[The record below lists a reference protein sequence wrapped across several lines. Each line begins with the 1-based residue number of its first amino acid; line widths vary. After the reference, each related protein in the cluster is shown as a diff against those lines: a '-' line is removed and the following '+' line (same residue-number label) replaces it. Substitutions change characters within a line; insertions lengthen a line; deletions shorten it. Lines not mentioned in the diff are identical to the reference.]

1 MQKKF
6 YLSVAITASSDEEIP
21 RLLQHRHNSGIL
33 WYSSRTMLIDEV
45 KIKVSGGH
53 GGKGS
58 VAFNKNLMSL
68 GPAGGSGGKGG
79 SVYAEGVSD
88 LSALGKF
95 RFKKSFDAENG
106 RDGRDQFRDGHV
118 GADLILKLPVGTVI
132 HNLTTGEDTNIE
144 KTGERIFL
152 AKGGI
157 GGRGN
162 FQFKSA
168 HNTSPKQSDAGR
180 PGESFELH
188 LELKFI
194 ADVGFVG
201 LPNAGKSSMLNAL
214 TAASAKVANYPFTT
228 LEPNLGVYYEL
239 ILADIPGLIEG
250 SSAGRGLGTKFLRH
264 IERTGTL
271 FHFVS
276 AESLDPEGDYK
287 IIRHELGEHN
297 KTLLKKPEY
306 LFLSKSDLLGKTEL
320 REKLE
325 ILKHLNPT
333 AIAISTE
340 EPATIEKIK
349 KILNKIKKEK

>member
-1 MQKKF
+1 
-6 YLSVAITASSDEEIP
+6 
-21 RLLQHRHNSGIL
+21 
-33 WYSSRTMLIDEV
+33 MLIDEV
-45 KIKVSGGH
+45 KIKVTAGH

-88 LSALGKF
+88 LSALGAF
-95 RFKKSFDAENG
+95 RFKKEFTAEDG
-106 RDGRDQFRDGHV
+106 QIGRDQFRDGHV
-118 GADLILKLPVGTVI
+118 GKDLVLKLPVGTII
-132 HNLTTGEDTNIE
+132 HNLTTGADLEIT
-144 KTGERIFL
+144 KTGVENRIFL
-152 AKGGI
+152 AQGGI

-168 HNTSPKQSDAGR
+168 KNTSPKQSDAGR
-180 PGESFELH
+180 PGESFEMR

-201 LPNAGKSSMLNAL
+201 FPNAGKSSMLNML
-214 TAASAKVANYPFTT
+214 TRASAKVANYPFTT

-250 SSAGRGLGTKFLRH
+250 SSTGKGLGTKFLRH
-264 IERTGTL
+264 IERTGIL

-276 AESLDPEGDYK
+276 SESLDPEGDYK
-287 IIRHELGEHN
+287 TIRSELGKYN
-297 KTLLKKPEY
+297 KELLKKPEY
-306 LFLSKSDLLGKTEL
+306 LFLSKSDLFDKKEIK
-320 REKLE
+320 EKLE
-325 ILKHLNPT
+325 ILKHLNPK

-340 EPATIEKIK
+340 DEASIK
-349 KILNKIKKEK
+349 KVQVILNKIKKEK